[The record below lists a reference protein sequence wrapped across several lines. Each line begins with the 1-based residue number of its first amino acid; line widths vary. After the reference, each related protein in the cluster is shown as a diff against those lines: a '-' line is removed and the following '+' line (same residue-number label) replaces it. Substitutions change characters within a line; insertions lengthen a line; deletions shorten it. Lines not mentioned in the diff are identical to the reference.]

1 MLFDPHALI
10 KLSQKELLYGRHI
23 WVSFHHE
30 VEEETLHEGWL
41 VLVAFES
48 VRDRGI
54 ELGLLP
60 VVTADEVSV
69 LSHFS

>member
-1 MLFDPHALI
+1 
-10 KLSQKELLYGRHI
+10 
-23 WVSFHHE
+23 
-30 VEEETLHEGWL
+30 LHEGWL